1 MAEELKLRLDSADAQ
16 ELIADYVKDRLD
28 SLAEQLAVIVDVARS
43 VFCGSVRSEMDVI
56 RFVFQSST
64 SMSGQTKTPTRADLR
79 RWREWPDVLRTIRD
93 PLEAFGSLAVFEG
106 EYEPHRARGS
116 RSSHTSRIG
125 DRSSDRRAQVA
136 PR

>member
-64 SMSGQTKTPTRADLR
+64 SMSGQTKTPTR
-79 RWREWPDVLRTIRD
+79 WREWPDVLRTIRD